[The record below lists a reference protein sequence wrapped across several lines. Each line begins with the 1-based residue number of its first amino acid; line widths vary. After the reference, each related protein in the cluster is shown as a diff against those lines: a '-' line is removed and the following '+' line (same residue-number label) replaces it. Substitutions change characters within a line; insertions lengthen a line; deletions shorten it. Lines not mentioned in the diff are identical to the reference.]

1 MKVRRLTLPALL
13 ALAVLLPL
21 VPASADDTPLPKFAF
36 LTHEDGPFHSAIRS
50 AEVMEEEFPFADFR
64 LVVAGEVLRYLASS
78 DRADAWT
85 QRARQA
91 GITVEACGLSLREE
105 QISAEQLPEGIT
117 TVPEGIMRMYQ
128 LALLDYVTLS
138 P

>member
-1 MKVRRLTLPALL
+1 MKMRRLTLPAFLL
-13 ALAVLLPL
+13 VAVFLPL

-64 LVVAGEVLRYLASS
+64 LIVAGEVLRYLASS
-78 DRADAWT
+78 DRADAWIE
-85 QRARQA
+85 RAREA
-91 GITVEACGLSLREE
+91 GITIEACALSLREE
-105 QISAEQLPEGIT
+105 QIPEEHLPEGVA

>member
-13 ALAVLLPL
+13 ALAVFLPL

-91 GITVEACGLSLREE
+91 GITIEACGLSLREE